1 MRILVADD
9 DPMSHR
15 ILNKLLKELPLDDPE
30 IVFASSIR
38 EALDLFVKVRP
49 NIVISD
55 LVFPGGVVQ
64 GGEFA
69 AWVKAKGVPVLIV
82 SSSADLA
89 PRGFAAAN
97 KWEVRPILAALAT
110 LTGAALGIGAFS
122 PSPTPAHVG

>member
-1 MRILVADD
+1 MKILVADD

-15 ILNKLLKELPLDDPE
+15 ILNKILSELPTNPE

-38 EALDLFVKVRP
+38 EAIDLFTRVRP

-64 GGEFA
+64 GGDFA

-82 SSSADLA
+82 SSSAELA

-97 KWEVRPILAALAT
+97 KWEVRPILTALTA
-110 LTGAALGIGAFS
+110 LTSALGIGSFVS
-122 PSPTPAHVG
+122 TPVHVA